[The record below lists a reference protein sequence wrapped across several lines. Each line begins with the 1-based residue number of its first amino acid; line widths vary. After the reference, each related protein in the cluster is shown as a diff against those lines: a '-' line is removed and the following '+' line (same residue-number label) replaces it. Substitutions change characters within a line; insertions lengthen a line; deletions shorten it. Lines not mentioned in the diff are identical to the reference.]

1 MDQPILYRKRLIPE
15 ECVLLKDDII
25 LFQDEKLI
33 ITKWNTLHPKKDL
46 HHGYSCYCLDKGIKI
61 SKFLDAD
68 DHLLCWYCDIIT
80 YSFDPVEN
88 AYVFTDLLADV
99 ILKPGEQIEVVDL
112 DELAD
117 ACELE
122 LITPKQLILSLR
134 QLDELLKCI
143 QSGEFSVY
151 QSLLNH
157 FDK

>member
-46 HHGYSCYCLDKGIKI
+46 HNGYSCYCLDKGIKI

-151 QSLLNH
+151 QSLLNQ

>member
-99 ILKPGEQIEVVDL
+99 ILKPGDQIEVVDL

-151 QSLLNH
+151 QSLLNQ
-157 FDK
+157 FD